1 MANRHFKK
9 KFLSFIQENQI
20 QTTIQY
26 YDIPTRM
33 AEKMWTFSNTGE
45 TGILTHCWCECK
57 MK

>member
-20 QTTIQY
+20 QTTIKY

-33 AEKMWTFSNTGE
+33 AENLRCGRPQILEKLEFSLIAGVSVR
-45 TGILTHCWCECK
+45 
-57 MK
+57 